1 MRKIRPGRLFWVG
14 TFFVRLFSSSK
25 GKRRVQQRM
34 IEVDEL
40 WRLAEVRAETRKEE
54 LDRSYEAN
62 ELLRKEIVKEQ
73 TANDTLRG
81 QLAIA
86 IRANEE
92 NREAHCADVL
102 RPKTAVRTPNLVQES
117 VEPVVMDREETVP
130 LPKVTV
136 APGTHVYTAS
146 RVPFPDAI
154 SPYEKS

>member
-14 TFFVRLFSSSK
+14 TFAVGVFSPGR

-40 WRLAEVRAETRKEE
+40 WRKSEIRAETLKEE
-54 LDRSYEAN
+54 LERSYEAN

-81 QLAIA
+81 QLDLA

-92 NREAHCADVL
+92 NQKAYRMGAPAPQLPDQF
-102 RPKTAVRTPNLVQES
+102 VQEFPQPE
-117 VEPVVMDREETVP
+117 VTDREETVP
-130 LPKVTV
+130 LPKMAAV
-136 APGTHVYTAS
+136 PGTHVYTVS
-146 RVPFPDAI
+146 RVPFPDAMA
-154 SPYEKS
+154 PFKKS